1 MVNNSICH
9 LRWGYP
15 NISLTRSEIR
25 TCCKTPFQ
33 TVTDKDID
41 EHNIDLFLNTPYQK
55 DRRLEMLQGIRHSD
69 CKSCWSIEDQGATSL
84 RGNSTDGFIGHAN
97 HVGLFNEFAE
107 PTLEYVSKHV
117 NINSKILESN
127 EPFMLEVSI
136 GNTCDMKCMYCNHVY
151 SSQWATES
159 LKNGSI
165 NIETYKSVQ
174 SKPNQKFL
182 DMFWKWVDSKAKHSL
197 NRIGIIGG
205 EPLISPEF
213 YEFIDKL
220 LEVYNDREGLTKTR
234 IWIVTNLNST
244 DTQYA
249 KFLEYIP
256 KITKLFT
263 LEVHVSMEAMGE
275 QAEYIRNGLDWN
287 RFENNVN
294 KLFKSDADIEI
305 AFLPSITAL
314 SIPRFTTFL
323 KWVYDLSI
331 NNNKPVMLKQNIVTY
346 PGWQTPFILPNGF
359 ATYLDSAIDFMAE
372 VSYGMPEVSDKF
384 GTWPSYTKF
393 LVNLRSGIQNSQPID
408 TVTMIQFARW
418 FGDFDTKRNLN
429 FVKTFPELEDFYKA
443 CKEIQ

>member
-1 MVNNSICH
+1 
-9 LRWGYP
+9 
-15 NISLTRSEIR
+15 
-25 TCCKTPFQ
+25 
-33 TVTDKDID
+33 VTDQDID

-55 DRRLEMLQGIRHSD
+55 DRRLEMLQGTRHSD

-84 RGNSTDGFIGHAN
+84 RGNSPDGFIGHAN
-97 HVGLFNEFAE
+97 HIGMFNEFAE
-107 PTLEYVSKHV
+107 PTLDYVSKHV

-127 EPFMLEVSI
+127 DPFMLEVSI

-165 NIETYKSVQ
+165 NIETYRSVQ

-220 LEVYNDREGLTKTR
+220 LEVYKDREGLAKTR
-234 IWIVTNLNST
+234 IWVVTNLNST
-244 DTQYA
+244 DAQYA

-294 KLFKSDADIEI
+294 KLFKSDVDIEI

-331 NNNKPVMLKQNIVTY
+331 KYNKPVMLKQNIVTY
-346 PGWQTPFILPNGF
+346 PGWQTPFILPNNF
-359 ATYLDSAIDFMAE
+359 ATYLNSAIDFMAE

-384 GTWPSYTKF
+384 GTWPSYTAF

-408 TVTMIQFARW
+408 TGTMIQFAKW
-418 FGDFDTKRNLN
+418 FDEFDSKRNLN
-429 FVKTFPELEDFYKA
+429 LIKTFPEFEYFYKA
-443 CKEIQ
+443 CKEVQ

>member
-33 TVTDKDID
+33 TVTDQDID

-55 DRRLEMLQGIRHSD
+55 DRRLEMLQGTRHSD

-84 RGNSTDGFIGHAN
+84 RGNSPDGFIGHAN
-97 HVGLFNEFAE
+97 HVGMFNEFAE
-107 PTLEYVSKHV
+107 PTLDYVSKHV

-127 EPFMLEVSI
+127 DPFMLEVSI

-182 DMFWKWVDSKAKHSL
+182 DMFWKWVDSKAKYSL

-220 LEVYNDREGLTKTR
+220 LEVYKDREGLAKTR
-234 IWIVTNLNST
+234 IWVVTNLNST
-244 DTQYA
+244 DAQYA

-331 NNNKPVMLKQNIVTY
+331 KYNKPVMLKQNIVTY
-346 PGWQTPFILPNGF
+346 PNWQTPFILPNNF

-384 GTWPSYTKF
+384 GTWPSYTAF

-408 TVTMIQFARW
+408 TGTMRQFARW
-418 FGDFDTKRNLN
+418 FDEFDSKRNLN
-429 FVKTFPELEDFYKA
+429 LIKTFPEFEYFYKA
-443 CKEIQ
+443 CKEVQ